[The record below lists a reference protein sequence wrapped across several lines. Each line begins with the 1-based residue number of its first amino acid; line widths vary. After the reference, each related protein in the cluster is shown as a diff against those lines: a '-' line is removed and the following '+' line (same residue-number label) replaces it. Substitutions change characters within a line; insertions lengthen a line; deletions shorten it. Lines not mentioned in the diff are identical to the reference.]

1 MSWMNLSTAL
11 AGLAGLLVSFHA
23 WSAGRGKGPSDHGRL
38 NAAGVFILAAVWLFM
53 VPVALV
59 LWRQGLSAPWLFGA
73 ETYDGGVVETATGLG
88 LATAGL
94 LAFHQSVRSSGW
106 LRIAF
111 WSLAGAGAVLA
122 FGEET
127 SWGQHLFHWSSTG
140 VFATANLQ
148 AETNLHNFVSPRL
161 YDVAYGVVGWGMIAF
176 AAVVSLRPLWLA
188 GLHRYSPFP
197 RPSLVGI
204 ALLVSGGVLLQHEVF
219 EEMAEA
225 VTIAA
230 FVFIQAR
237 QALADR
243 ADRAARP
250 ARTVEPGLAQTG

>member
-1 MSWMNLSTAL
+1 MSWMNLSTVL
-11 AGLAGLLVSFHA
+11 AGLAGLTVNVH
-23 WSAGRGKGPSDHGRL
+23 AGRVARGLGLANQGRL
-38 NAAGVFILAAVWLFM
+38 NAAGAILLALVWLLM
-53 VPVALV
+53 VPIAIV
-59 LWRQGLSAPWLFGA
+59 LSYQGLSAPWLFGA

-88 LATAGL
+88 LMAAAL
-94 LAFHQSVRSSGW
+94 LAFHQSIRSSGW
-106 LRIAF
+106 RRTAF
-111 WSLAGAGAVLA
+111 WGLAGAAALLA

-127 SWGQHLFHWSSTG
+127 SWGQHLFNWSATG

-161 YDVAYGVVGWGMIAF
+161 YDVAYAVVGWGLIVF
-176 AAVVSLRPLWLA
+176 AALVSLRPRWLA

-197 RPSLVGI
+197 QPSLIGI

-230 FVFIQAR
+230 LVFIQAR

-243 ADRAARP
+243 AARP
-250 ARTVEPGLAQTG
+250 IRTVDDGLAQPG

>member
-1 MSWMNLSTAL
+1 MAWMNLSTAL
-11 AGLAGLLVSFHA
+11 AGLAGLAVSLHA

-38 NAAGVFILAAVWLFM
+38 NAAGVMVLAVIWLFM
-53 VPVALV
+53 VPAALV
-59 LWRQGLSAPWLFGA
+59 LWQQGLAAPWLFGA

-88 LATAGL
+88 LAAAAL

-106 LRIAF
+106 LRTAF
-111 WSLAGAGAVLA
+111 WGLAGAAAVLA

-127 SWGQHLFHWSSTG
+127 SWGQHLFQWSATG

-161 YDVAYGVVGWGMIAF
+161 YDVAYAVVGWGMIAF
-176 AAVVSLRPLWLA
+176 AAVISLRPRWLA

-197 RPSLVGI
+197 QPSLIGI

-225 VTIAA
+225 VTIGA

-243 ADRAARP
+243 AARAAD
-250 ARTVEPGLAQTG
+250 AAQVGLALPG

>member
-11 AGLAGLLVSFHA
+11 AGFAGLLVSFQA
-23 WSAGRGKGPSDHGRL
+23 WSAGRRKGPSDHGRL
-38 NAAGVFILAAVWLFM
+38 NAAGAVVLAIVWLLM
-53 VPVALV
+53 VPVALM
-59 LWRQGLSAPWLFGA
+59 LWQQGLAAPWLFGA

-88 LATAGL
+88 LAAAAV

-106 LRIAF
+106 LRTTF
-111 WSLAGAGAVLA
+111 WGLAGAAAVLA

-127 SWGQHLFHWSSTG
+127 SWGQHLFQWSATG

-161 YDVAYGVVGWGMIAF
+161 YDVAYAVVGWGMIAF
-176 AAVVSLRPLWLA
+176 AAAVSLRPRWLSR
-188 GLHRYSPFP
+188 LHRYSPFP
-197 RPSLVGI
+197 QPSLIGI

-230 FVFIQAR
+230 LVFIQAR

-243 ADRAARP
+243 AARP
-250 ARTVEPGLAQTG
+250 TDLVGVEPVAHSR